1 MVALAVEPKSRA
13 DEQKISEVLTSLA
26 NEDPTFKT
34 RRDSQTKETV
44 ISGMG
49 TLHLDIMQQRMKSR
63 FDMEVNTKEPT
74 IPYLETITAK
84 SEAHYRHKK
93 QTGGRGQFGD
103 VYIRMMPNERG
114 AGFEFIDSVF
124 GGSVPNQFIPAVE
137 KGVVESMESGAFAG
151 FPAVDLKVELYDGS
165 YHSVD
170 SDEQSFKIAARGA
183 YKEAF
188 MAAKPVL
195 LEPIVTLEVTVPSKY
210 FGDITS
216 DLNRRRGR
224 ITGMESL
231 GNYQMI
237 RAEVPMAEIMTY
249 STDLRS
255 MTGGEGDFTI
265 QPLRSDIVP
274 SHIAQQ
280 IVARRRKTSQE
291 E

>member
-1 MVALAVEPKSRA
+1 
-13 DEQKISEVLTSLA
+13 
-26 NEDPTFKT
+26 
-34 RRDSQTKETV
+34 
-44 ISGMG
+44 
-49 TLHLDIMQQRMKSR
+49 
-63 FDMEVNTKEPT
+63 
-74 IPYLETITAK
+74 
-84 SEAHYRHKK
+84 
-93 QTGGRGQFGD
+93 
-103 VYIRMMPNERG
+103 
-114 AGFEFIDSVF
+114 
-124 GGSVPNQFIPAVE
+124 
-137 KGVVESMESGAFAG
+137 
-151 FPAVDLKVELYDGS
+151 
-165 YHSVD
+165 
-170 SDEQSFKIAARGA
+170 
-183 YKEAF
+183 